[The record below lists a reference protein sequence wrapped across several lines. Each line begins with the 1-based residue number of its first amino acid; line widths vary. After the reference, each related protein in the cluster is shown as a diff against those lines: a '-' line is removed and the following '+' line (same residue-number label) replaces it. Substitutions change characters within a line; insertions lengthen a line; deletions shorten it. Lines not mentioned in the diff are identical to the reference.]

1 MNYIQGMAEQ
11 TEIFFYSLGFGFLL
25 GILYDVFRTLR
36 LTLSR
41 SAWVTFFADTLY
53 FILCGFLIFFFML
66 VTDKGRLRLY
76 AAAGEILG
84 WIIYYF
90 SLGTVA
96 LRLSNTVIAFFRRIL
111 FCVSGFFRR
120 LFGKVMQKNKKFMK
134 KCKKIIRKTDKKTK
148 FNLQKHRHI
157 VYNLYGYMKN
167 HKFSEKEKKNG
178 CKKGE
183 N

>member
-1 MNYIQGMAEQ
+1 MDYIQGMAEQ
-11 TEIFFYSLGFGFLL
+11 TGIFFYSLGFGFLL
-25 GILYDVFRTLR
+25 GILYDIFRTLR
-36 LTLSR
+36 LIVSR
-41 SAWVTFFADTLY
+41 SAGFAFFADTLY
-53 FILCGFLIFFFML
+53 FTLCGFLIFFFML

-84 WIIYYF
+84 WLIYYF

-96 LRLSNTVIAFFRRIL
+96 LRLSNGIIIFFRRIIYAISS
-111 FCVSGFFRR
+111 FVKRIFR
-120 LFGKVMQKNKKFMK
+120 KVLQKNEKIMK
-134 KCKKIIRKTDKKTK
+134 KCKKIIRKSDKKTK

-167 HKFSEKEKKNG
+167 CKFSEKEKIDG
-178 CKKGE
+178 CKKGK